1 MVPPVGE
8 PNVLEELNAHLDG
21 SWENFPQTMM
31 ISGGGI
37 NNTTIGS
44 VKRKFE
50 ELESACSVNAVNI
63 LEAKD
68 STPLAFY
75 KE

>member
-1 MVPPVGE
+1 
-8 PNVLEELNAHLDG
+8 
-21 SWENFPQTMM
+21 MM

-44 VKRKFE
+44 MKRKFE